1 MVHVPRRQALLVR
14 EWDSWTTR
22 RGITQRTATAREA
35 LKFYVELQTA
45 KSPLLKF
52 NARGRD
58 KWQIL
63 YRWLLSS
70 GRLIE

>member
-1 MVHVPRRQALLVR
+1 MAHVPRRQALLLR
-14 EWDSWTTR
+14 EWDRWTIR
-22 RGITQRTATAREA
+22 RGITTATAREV
-35 LKFYVELQTA
+35 LNFYVELQTA
-45 KSPLLKF
+45 QSPLLKF